1 MSIIS
6 SIILNIRR
14 GNDDRAIENIEAG
27 IVVGAQLISD
37 LRYTDN
43 QEMVASTEEGLQKL
57 MNNLNDTAKKYN
69 MKINVQKTKAMVV
82 AKDGGG
88 EVNIKIDGQRLE
100 QVTNFKYLGSII
112 SEDGRRNLLD
122 IKTRIAHAGYTGIQ

>member
-1 MSIIS
+1 
-6 SIILNIRR
+6 
-14 GNDDRAIENIEAG
+14 
-27 IVVGAQLISD
+27 
-37 LRYTDN
+37 
-43 QEMVASTEEGLQKL
+43 
-57 MNNLNDTAKKYN
+57 
-69 MKINVQKTKAMVV
+69 MVV
-82 AKDGGG
+82 TRDGGG